1 MSPPT
6 PLSADL
12 ALTGGKVATINP
24 RQPYAEAIAI
34 GGQRIIAVGSGE
46 EIKALIGKATRV
58 IELEGKLALPGFN
71 DAHIHFIEGG
81 LSLLKVNLRGV
92 TTIKEFQK
100 RVKERASSLPA
111 RAWITGGGWDH
122 ESLPGGTMPTKE
134 ILDAIAPHNPV
145 LLSRLDLHT
154 YLANSKAL
162 EMAGITGDTPQPA
175 GGEIIKDPATGEPTG
190 ILKEKAADLALR
202 VVPPPSPERR
212 LAAARE
218 ALKEARRY
226 GVTSIHDNTTAADRE
241 VYRHLREN
249 GELTARVYALL
260 RDRPTGERTGMGDE
274 LFKIGA
280 EKGFIDGALGSSTAL
295 LFKPYADGPT
305 TRGLAQVSQA
315 ALKEAIREAHRKG
328 MQVAWHAIGDAANRM
343 ALDAI
348 EAALREVPRRDHR
361 HRIEHAQVLA
371 PADIPRFAQL
381 SVIASMQPAH
391 CISDM
396 PWTEARLGAERAKW
410 AYVFRSLLDSG
421 ARIAFGTDWPVDS
434 LNPMKGLYAAVTRQ
448 SLRGEP
454 KGGWHPEQRLTME
467 EALRLYT
474 LGSAYASFEEGIKG
488 SIEPGKLADIAI
500 LSEDLTAIDADE
512 IKDVTVCLTMVGG
525 TIAWRASS

>member
-1 MSPPT
+1 MSPST
-6 PLSADL
+6 RLSADL
-12 ALTGGKVATINP
+12 VLTGGKVATMNL

-46 EIKALIGKATRV
+46 EIKSLIGKATRV
-58 IELEGKLALPGFN
+58 INLEGKLALPGFN
-71 DAHIHFIEGG
+71 DAHTHFIEGG
-81 LSLLKVNLRGV
+81 LSLLEVNLRGV
-92 TTIKEFQK
+92 TTIEEFQR
-100 RVKERASSLPA
+100 RVKERANSLPA
-111 RAWITGGGWDH
+111 GAWITGGGWDH
-122 ESLPGGTMPTKE
+122 EVLPGGTMPTKG
-134 ILDAIAPHNPV
+134 ILDAIAPHSPV

-162 EMAGITGDTPQPA
+162 EMAGITGNMPQPA

-190 ILKEKAADLALR
+190 ILKEKAVDLALR

-226 GVTSIHDNTTAADRE
+226 GVTSIHDNTVAADRE
-241 VYRHLREN
+241 VYRELLQRD
-249 GELTARVYALL
+249 ELTVRVYALL

-274 LFKIGA
+274 LFRIGA

-295 LFKPYADGPT
+295 LFEPYADDPT

-315 ALKEAIREAHRKG
+315 ALHEAIREAHRKG

-348 EAALREVPRRDHR
+348 EAALRETPRRDHR
-361 HRIEHAQVLA
+361 HRIEHAQVLV

-381 SVIASMQPAH
+381 GVIASMQPAH

-396 PWTEARLGAERAKW
+396 PWTEARLGAERAKG
-410 AYVFRSLLDSG
+410 AYAFRSLLDSG
-421 ARIAFGTDWPVDS
+421 AMIAFGTDWPVDS

-454 KGGWHPEQRLTME
+454 EGGWHPEQCLTIE

-488 SIEPGKLADIAI
+488 SLEVGKLADMVVLSQDILTIPPQGIMETEAAMTILGGAI
-500 LSEDLTAIDADE
+500 IYES
-512 IKDVTVCLTMVGG
+512 
-525 TIAWRASS
+525 

>member
-1 MSPPT
+1 MT
-6 PLSADL
+6 
-12 ALTGGKVATINP
+12 TMNP
-24 RQPYAEAIAI
+24 SQPYAEAIAI

-46 EIKALIGKATRV
+46 EIKPLIGKATRV
-58 IELEGKLALPGFN
+58 INLEGKLALPGFN

-81 LSLLKVNLRGV
+81 LSLLEVNLRGV
-92 TTIKEFQK
+92 TTIEEFQR

-111 RAWITGGGWDH
+111 GAWLTGGGWDH
-122 ESLPGGTMPTKE
+122 EILPGGMMPTKG

-154 YLANSKAL
+154 SLANSKAL

-175 GGEIIKDPATGEPTG
+175 GGKIVKNLATGEPTG
-190 ILKEKAADLALR
+190 ILKEKAVDLVSR
-202 VVPPPSPERR
+202 VVPPPSLERR

-218 ALKEARRY
+218 ALKEARLY
-226 GVTSIHDNTTAADRE
+226 GVTSIHDNTTTAGRE
-241 VYRHLREN
+241 VYRYLLEN
-249 GELTARVYALL
+249 GELTVRVYALL
-260 RDRPTGERTGMGDE
+260 RDRPTGERTGIGDE
-274 LFKIGA
+274 RLKIGA

-295 LFKPYADGPT
+295 LFEPYADDPT

-315 ALKEAIREAHRKG
+315 ALKEAIKEAHRRG

-348 EAALREVPRRDHR
+348 EAALRETPRRDHR

-381 SVIASMQPAH
+381 GVIASMQPAH

-396 PWTEARLGAERAKW
+396 PWTETRLGAERAKG
-410 AYVFRSLLDSG
+410 AYAFRSLLDSG

-448 SLRGEP
+448 SLKGEP
-454 KGGWHPEQRLTME
+454 EGGWHPEQRLTME

-488 SIEPGKLADIAI
+488 SLEAGKLADIVVLSQDI
-500 LSEDLTAIDADE
+500 LTIPA
-512 IKDVTVCLTMVGG
+512 GG
-525 TIAWRASS
+525 IMETEVVMTILGGRVIYER